1 MASGEAALR
10 DLTLLQPD
18 GSPVRLGD
26 VHAGPVLVVFL
37 RHLT

>member
-1 MASGEAALR
+1 MGGESGLR
-10 DLTLLQPD
+10 GLTLRRPD

-37 RHLT
+37 RHLA